1 MHHVIEGT
9 PQELA
14 PYLAQRP
21 HGKFRL
27 VELEES
33 SVPEPSAPVLSEK
46 AKRLLPFSTHG
57 LPRAKPLMNRHG
69 ARRIRKSRSSSAI

>member
-21 HGKFRL
+21 NGKFRL
-27 VELEES
+27 IELDETAT
-33 SVPEPSAPVLSEK
+33 PEPSAPVLSEK
-46 AKRLLPFSTHG
+46 SKAAIALLDTWIAEGLAASLEAGGHCHTHCH
-57 LPRAKPLMNRHG
+57 R
-69 ARRIRKSRSSSAI
+69 